1 MKKNRPGVILNV
13 ICKENDE
20 EKFAKLIFKYTST
33 IDIKK
38 ENISRYTLDRKIKE
52 KNTEIGKIRV
62 KKSSG
67 YETQLKKSL
76 EFEDIRKIADEK
88 NISLEEI
95 KNLLK

>member
-67 YETQLKKSL
+67 YETAKEKL

-95 KNLLK
+95 KSLLK